1 MQFTSQEG
9 VSAGSVSFP
18 EPLIHKEKEYE
29 ILVNGEKL
37 FFEKPDVTGKLIL
50 EKAGLTPVRCFTLY
64 RKLKGCDF
72 TKIDLDEEVDLSNP
86 EIEHFVTKEP
96 EVFNYHVNKEPET
109 TDKKFLS
116 PIEILK
122 LAGINPEHSYLIQL
136 NEDGSETELAYKPEE
151 KIKMV
156 CIGLKFITKHWLYE
170 VNIEEYGKTCK
181 PVPPAHI
188 YKVRVDKSYIDFHSS
203 IVTGVH
209 LLTKANKIPI
219 EKYDL
224 FKVLSSN
231 PQPQKIHDLHAP
243 INLREQCLVRFV
255 TLPKEQQ
262 DGE

>member
-1 MQFTSQEG
+1 MNAKTLFEIIINKDEIFFPDSQ
-9 VSAGSVSFP
+9 
-18 EPLIHKEKEYE
+18 
-29 ILVNGEKL
+29 
-37 FFEKPDVTGKLIL
+37 VTGRQIL
-50 EKAGLTPVRCFTLY
+50 EKAGLTPVQCYTLY
-64 RKLKGCDF
+64 QKLKGCDF
-72 TKIDLDEEVDLSNP
+72 AKIDLDEEVDISNP

-109 TDKKFLS
+109 TDKKFLT

-136 NEDGSETELAYKPEE
+136 NEDGSETELAYEPEE

-156 CIGLKFITKHWLYE
+156 CTGLKFMTKHWVHE

-188 YKVRVDKSYIDFHSS
+188 YKVRVDKSYIDFHLPITS
-203 IVTGVH
+203 GVQ
-209 LLTKANKIPI
+209 LLTKANKLPV
-219 EKYDL
+219 EKYNL
-224 FKVLSSN
+224 FKVVSTN

-243 INLREQCLVRFV
+243 INLREECLVRFV